1 MCYTIVSAK
10 ALLTICKWSLF
21 MEFKDKI
28 RHVRKNMVFLS
39 QAEMAEELGVAFATV
54 NRWESGKCKPNYSAQ
69 RAFAEFCKKR
79 NIDIETLEYLN

>member
-54 NRWESGKCKPNYSAQ
+54 NRWESGRCHPNYKAQ
-69 RAFAEFCKKR
+69 RSFADFCKK
-79 NIDIETLEYLN
+79 NALNVDELDNMQ